1 MLIRYFRINDP
12 YRLVGLLILMLII
25 YVPLFVNNPGITL
38 PELKSILI
46 GERLNEGKDMYVA
59 VVDNTAPLTAWFHE
73 LMDSLFGRSLLARHI
88 VAFVLIFLQ
97 GAYLGIM
104 FITRKVFN
112 ENTYI
117 PSFLFCLLFF
127 ISFDTLSLTG
137 DLIGFTFLLL
147 ALNSLFKEI
156 EFRVQYDETI
166 FNLGLF
172 VSIASLFSFA
182 FSIYILWV
190 MIVLVFFTRSTP
202 RKFLLLVFG
211 FLLPHLLVITI
222 AYLNNSLGQM
232 WEYYYLANL
241 TFKRDVLMSAQGIF
255 TICILPLIFLVVSV
269 VMLQREARLSKY
281 QSQVLQ
287 IMFLWMG
294 FTLIYFF
301 YAKNV
306 RPQNLIVFI
315 PALALIFTH
324 FFLSI
329 RRRKF
334 LELNSWILVV
344 GVITMGFLVR
354 YGKFTSVNYDQ
365 LLVGDNASTLN
376 NKKVAALT
384 TDLSW
389 YKQNKLGLPYL
400 NWRLSQDVFL
410 NPDYYENITEVYHH
424 LQVDKPDAI
433 VDPQN
438 LLVPFFN
445 RFPQERMKYAKEG
458 DIYLRRINN

>member
-12 YRLVGLLILMLII
+12 YRLVGLLVIMLLL
-25 YVPLFVNNPGITL
+25 YVPLFLNSPGITV

-46 GERLNEGKDMYVA
+46 GERLNEGKDMYVSI
-59 VVDNTAPLTAWFHE
+59 VDNSAPLTAWFHE
-73 LMDSLFGRSLLARHI
+73 AMESMFGRSILARHI
-88 VAFVLIFLQ
+88 VAFILIFLQ
-97 GAYLGIM
+97 GSYLGIM

-127 ISFDTLSLTG
+127 ISFDTISLTG
-137 DLIGFTFLLL
+137 DLLGFTFLLL
-147 ALNSLFKEI
+147 GLNNLFKEI

-222 AYLNNSLGQM
+222 AYLNDSLGKM
-232 WEYYYLANL
+232 WEYFYLANL
-241 TFKRDVLMSAQGIF
+241 TFKRDVLMSAGGIF
-255 TICILPLIFLVVSV
+255 TISLLPLIFLVISV

-287 IMFLWMG
+287 IMFLWIG

-334 LELNSWILVV
+334 LELNSWLLIL
-344 GVITMGFLVR
+344 GIIVIGFLVR
-354 YGKFTSVNYDQ
+354 YNKFSSVDYSR
-365 LLVGDNASTLN
+365 LLVHEQPSSIR
-376 NKKVAALT
+376 NKKVAVLT
-384 TDLSW
+384 NDLSW
-389 YKQNKLGLPYL
+389 YNTNRVGLPYL
-400 NWRLSQDVFL
+400 NWKLSQDVFL
-410 NPDYYENITEVYHH
+410 NPDYYENITEVYHN
-424 LQVDKPDAI
+424 LQEDSPDAI

-438 LLVPFFN
+438 LMVPFFN
-445 RFPQERMKYAKEG
+445 RFPQERSKYSKEG
-458 DIYLRRINN
+458 NVYIKRISN

>member
-12 YRLVGLLILMLII
+12 YRLVAVLIIMLII
-25 YVPLFVNNPGITL
+25 YMPLFINNPGITI

-46 GERLNEGKDMYVA
+46 GERLNEGKDMYLS
-59 VVDNTAPLTAWFHE
+59 VVDNAAPLTAWFHE
-73 LMDSLFGRSLLARHI
+73 SMESLFGRSLLGRHI
-88 VAFVLIFLQ
+88 VAFILIFLQ

-127 ISFDTLSLTG
+127 VSFDTLALTG
-137 DLIGFTFLLL
+137 DLIGFSFLLL
-147 ALNSLFKEI
+147 ALNNLFKEI

-182 FSIYILWV
+182 FSIYILWI

-211 FLLPHLLVITI
+211 FLLPHLLVISI
-222 AYLNNSLGQM
+222 AYLNDSLGKM
-232 WEYYYLANL
+232 WDYYYLANL
-241 TFKRDVLMSAQGIF
+241 TFKRDVLMSAGGIL
-255 TICILPLIFLVVSV
+255 TLCILPLVFLVISV
-269 VMLQREARLSKY
+269 VMLQRDARLSKY

-287 IMFLWMG
+287 IMFLWIG

-334 LELNSWILVV
+334 LELNSWVLILGVV
-344 GVITMGFLVR
+344 IIGFLVR
-354 YGKFTSVNYDQ
+354 YGKLEAVNYSN
-365 LLVGDNASTLN
+365 LLVKDAPASIK
-376 NKKVAALT
+376 NKKVAVLSN
-384 TDLSW
+384 DLSW
-389 YKQNKLGLPYL
+389 YKSNQLGLPYL
-400 NWRLSQDVFL
+400 NWKLSQDIFL

-424 LQVDKPDAI
+424 LNIDRPDAI
-433 VDPQN
+433 IDPQD
-438 LLVPFFN
+438 LMLPFFN
-445 RFPQERMKYAKEG
+445 RFPQERVKYSKEG
-458 DIYLRRINN
+458 DVYLRKASN

>member
-12 YRLVGLLILMLII
+12 YRLVAVLIIMLII
-25 YVPLFVNNPGITL
+25 YMPLFIDNPGTTI

-46 GERLNEGKDMYVA
+46 GERLNEGKSMYVD

-73 LMDSLFGRSLLARHI
+73 SMESLCGRSILARHI
-88 VAFVLIFLQ
+88 VAFILIFLQ
-97 GAYLGIM
+97 AAYLGIM

-117 PSFLFCLLFF
+117 PSFLFVLLFF
-127 ISFDTLSLTG
+127 VSFDTLALTG
-137 DLIGFTFLLL
+137 DLIGFSFLLL
-147 ALNSLFKEI
+147 ALNNLFKEI

-172 VSIASLFSFA
+172 ISIASLFSFA

-202 RKFLLLVFG
+202 RKFLLLLFG
-211 FLLPHLLVITI
+211 FLLPHLLVMSIS
-222 AYLNNSLGQM
+222 YLNDSLGKM

-241 TFKRDVLMSAQGIF
+241 TFKRDVLMSAGGIL
-255 TICILPLIFLVVSV
+255 TISILPLAFLVISV

-281 QSQVLQ
+281 QAQVLQ

-294 FTLIYFF
+294 FTLVYFF

-334 LELNSWILVV
+334 LELNSWVLIL
-344 GVITMGFLVR
+344 GVITMGYLASF
-354 YGKFTSVNYDQ
+354 GKLNRVNYDK
-365 LLVGDNASTLN
+365 LVVKESARGLVD
-376 NKKVAALT
+376 KKVAVLAN
-384 TDLSW
+384 DMSW
-389 YKQNKLGLPYL
+389 YYHNQLGMPYL
-400 NWRLSQDVFL
+400 NWKLSQDVFL
-410 NPDYYENITEVYHH
+410 SPDYYENITEVYHH
-424 LQVDKPDAI
+424 LNTDKPDAI
-433 VDPQN
+433 VDPEN

-445 RFPQERMKYAKEG
+445 RFPQERLKYSKEG
-458 DIYLRRINN
+458 DIYLKRN

>member
-1 MLIRYFRINDP
+1 
-12 YRLVGLLILMLII
+12 
-25 YVPLFVNNPGITL
+25 
-38 PELKSILI
+38 
-46 GERLNEGKDMYVA
+46 MYVS

-73 LMDSLFGRSLLARHI
+73 MMESMFGRSVLARHI
-88 VAFVLIFLQ
+88 VAFILIFLQ

-127 ISFDTLSLTG
+127 ISFDTLALTG

-147 ALNSLFKEI
+147 ALNNLFKEL

-172 VSIASLFSFA
+172 ISIASLFSFA

-211 FLLPHLLVITI
+211 FLLPHLLVISI
-222 AYLNNSLGQM
+222 AYLNNSLGKM
-232 WEYYYLANL
+232 WDYYYLANL
-241 TFKRDVLMSAQGIF
+241 TFKRDVLMSAGGIL
-255 TICILPLIFLVVSV
+255 TLSILPLMFLVISV

-287 IMFLWMG
+287 IMFLWIG
-294 FTLIYFF
+294 FTLVYFF
-301 YAKNV
+301 YAKNM

-334 LELNSWILVV
+334 LELNSWILIA
-344 GVITMGFLVR
+344 GIIAMGFLAR
-354 YGKFTSVNYDQ
+354 YNKLKAVDYSG
-365 LLVGDNASTLN
+365 LLVKESSQKLT
-376 NKKVAALT
+376 NKKVAVLDD
-384 TDLSW
+384 DLGLYSS
-389 YKQNKLGLPYL
+389 NKLGLPYL
-400 NWRLSQDVFL
+400 NWRLSEEIFL
-410 NPDYYENITEVYHH
+410 GPEYYENITEVYHN
-424 LQVDKPDAI
+424 LTVDNPDVI
-433 VDPQN
+433 VDPGD

-445 RFPQERMKYAKEG
+445 RFPQEKMKYSKQG
-458 DIYLRRINN
+458 NIYQKRISN

>member
-12 YRLVGLLILMLII
+12 YRLVAVLVIMLVI
-25 YVPLFVNNPGITL
+25 YMPLFINNPGITI

-46 GERLNEGKDMYVA
+46 GERLNEGKDMYLS
-59 VVDNTAPLTAWFHE
+59 VVDSTAPLTAWFHE
-73 LMDSLFGRSLLARHI
+73 SMESLFGRSLLARHI
-88 VAFVLIFLQ
+88 IAFILIFLQ
-97 GAYLGIM
+97 GAYLGMM

-127 ISFDTLSLTG
+127 ISFDTLALTG
-137 DLIGFTFLLL
+137 DLIGSSFLLL
-147 ALNSLFKEI
+147 ALNNLFKEI

-211 FLLPHLLVITI
+211 FLLPHLLVISI
-222 AYLNNSLGQM
+222 AYLNDSLGKM
-232 WEYYYLANL
+232 WEFYYLANL
-241 TFKRDVLMSAQGIF
+241 TFKRDVLMNAGGIL
-255 TICILPLIFLVVSV
+255 TLCILPLVFLVISV
-269 VMLQREARLSKY
+269 VMLQRDARLSKY

-287 IMFLWMG
+287 IMFLWIG

-334 LELNSWILVV
+334 LELNSWALIL
-344 GVITMGFLVR
+344 GIIIIGFLVR
-354 YGKFTSVNYDQ
+354 YGKLDAVNYSN
-365 LLVGDNASTLN
+365 LLVRDGSGSIR
-376 NKKVAALT
+376 NKKVAVLSN
-384 TDLSW
+384 DLSW
-389 YKQNKLGLPYL
+389 YKSNQLGLPYL
-400 NWRLSQDVFL
+400 NWKLSQDIFQ

-424 LQVDKPDAI
+424 LNIDHPDAI
-433 VDPQN
+433 IDPED

-445 RFPQERMKYAKEG
+445 RFPQERMKYSKEG
-458 DIYLRRINN
+458 DVYLRKTSN

>member
-12 YRLVGLLILMLII
+12 YRLVAVLIIMLII
-25 YVPLFVNNPGITL
+25 YVPLFINSPGITI

-46 GERLNEGKDMYVA
+46 GERLNEGKDMYIA

-73 LMDSLFGRSLLARHI
+73 TMESLFGRSLLARHI
-88 VAFVLIFLQ
+88 VAFVLVFLQ

-127 ISFDTLSLTG
+127 ISFDTLALTG
-137 DLIGFTFLLL
+137 DLIGFSFLLL
-147 ALNSLFKEI
+147 ALNNLFKEI

-172 VSIASLFSFA
+172 ISLASLFSFA

-211 FLLPHLLVITI
+211 FLLPHLLVISI
-222 AYLNNSLGQM
+222 AYLNDSLGKM
-232 WEYYYLANL
+232 WDYYYLANL
-241 TFKRDVLMSAQGIF
+241 TFKRDVLMSPGGIL
-255 TICILPLIFLVVSV
+255 TICILPLVYLVISV
-269 VMLQREARLSKY
+269 VMLQRDARLSKY

-287 IMFLWMG
+287 IMFLWIG

-334 LELNSWILVV
+334 LELNSWVLIL
-344 GVITMGFLVR
+344 GIIIIGFLVR
-354 YGKFTSVNYDQ
+354 FGKLRGVDYSS
-365 LLVGDNASTLN
+365 LLVQEKPHTVK
-376 NKKVAALT
+376 NKKVVVLSN
-384 TDLSW
+384 DLSW
-389 YKQNKLGLPYL
+389 YRTNKLGMPYL
-400 NWRLSQDVFL
+400 NWKLSHDIFL
-410 NPDYYENITEVYHH
+410 GPEYYENITEVYHH
-424 LQVDKPDAI
+424 LKFDSPDAI
-433 VDPQN
+433 VDPDN

-445 RFPQERMKYAKEG
+445 RFPQERIKYSKEG
-458 DIYLRRINN
+458 DVYLRVSN

>member
-25 YVPLFVNNPGITL
+25 FLPLFINSPGITI

-46 GERLNEGKDMYVA
+46 GERLNDGKDMYVS

-73 LMDSLFGRSLLARHI
+73 TMESLFGRSILARHI

-127 ISFDTLSLTG
+127 ISFDTIALTG

-147 ALNSLFKEI
+147 ALNNLFKEI

-172 VSIASLFSFA
+172 ISLASLFSFA

-202 RKFLLLVFG
+202 RKFLLLAFG
-211 FLLPHLLVITI
+211 FLLPHLLVISI
-222 AYLNNSLGQM
+222 AFLSNSLGKM
-232 WEYYYLANL
+232 WDYYYLANF
-241 TFKRDVLMSAQGIF
+241 TFKRDVLMSAGGIF
-255 TICILPLIFLVVSV
+255 TISILPLIFLVISV

-294 FTLIYFF
+294 FTLVYFF

-334 LELNSWILVV
+334 LELNSWVLIL
-344 GVITMGFLVR
+344 GVITMGLLVR
-354 YGKFTSVNYDQ
+354 YGKLDSVDYSN
-365 LLVGDNASTLN
+365 LLVKSSPPRLT
-376 NKKVAALT
+376 NKKVAVLAN
-384 TDLSW
+384 DLSW
-389 YKQNKLGLPYL
+389 YSTNKLGLPYL
-400 NWRLSQDVFL
+400 NWRLSQKVFL
-410 NPDYYENITEVYHH
+410 EPEYYENITEVYHH
-424 LQVDKPDAI
+424 LSVDDPDAI
-433 VDPQN
+433 VDPAG
-438 LLVPFFN
+438 LLTPFFN
-445 RFPQERMKYAKEG
+445 RFPQEKIKYSKEG
-458 DIYLRRINN
+458 DVYLKRPSN

>member
-12 YRLVGLLILMLII
+12 YRLVGLLVLMLVIFL
-25 YVPLFVNNPGITL
+25 PLFINNPGITI

-46 GERLNEGKDMYVA
+46 GERLNDGKDMYVS

-73 LMDSLFGRSLLARHI
+73 MMESLFGRSILARHI
-88 VAFVLIFLQ
+88 VAFILIFLQ

-117 PSFLFCLLFF
+117 PSFIFCLLFF
-127 ISFDTLSLTG
+127 ISFDTLALTG

-147 ALNSLFKEI
+147 ALNNLFKEI

-172 VSIASLFSFA
+172 ISIASLFSFA

-211 FLLPHLLVITI
+211 FLLPHLLVISI
-222 AYLNNSLGQM
+222 AYLNNSLGKM
-232 WEYYYLANL
+232 WDYYYLANL
-241 TFKRDVLMSAQGIF
+241 TFKRDVLMSAGGIL
-255 TICILPLIFLVVSV
+255 TISILPLIFLVVSV

-294 FTLIYFF
+294 FTLVYFF
-301 YAKNV
+301 YAKNM

-329 RRRKF
+329 RRKKF
-334 LELNSWILVV
+334 LELNSWVLIIGIV
-344 GVITMGFLVR
+344 TMGFLVR
-354 YGKFTSVNYDQ
+354 YGKFEAVDYSR
-365 LLVGDNASTLN
+365 LLVRNSSGPLT
-376 NKKVAALT
+376 NKKVAVLT
-384 TDLSW
+384 DDLGW
-389 YKQNKLGLPYL
+389 YSSNKLGLPYL
-400 NWRLSQDVFL
+400 NWKLSQEIFL
-410 NPDYYENITEVYHH
+410 EPEYYENITEVYHN
-424 LQVDKPDAI
+424 LKADDPDAI
-433 VDPQN
+433 VDPAG

-445 RFPQERMKYAKEG
+445 RFPQEKMKYAKEG
-458 DIYLRRINN
+458 DVYVKRISN

>member
-12 YRLVGLLILMLII
+12 YRLVAVLIIMLII
-25 YVPLFVNNPGITL
+25 YMPLFIDNPGITI

-46 GERLNEGKDMYVA
+46 GERLNDGKDMYVD

-73 LMDSLFGRSLLARHI
+73 SMESLFGRSVLARHI

-97 GAYLGIM
+97 AAYLGIM

-117 PSFLFCLLFF
+117 PSFLFGLLFF
-127 ISFDTLSLTG
+127 VSFDTLALTG
-137 DLIGFTFLLL
+137 DLLGFSFLLL
-147 ALNSLFKEI
+147 ALNNLFKEI

-172 VSIASLFSFA
+172 ISIASLFSFA

-202 RKFLLLVFG
+202 RKFLLLAFG
-211 FLLPHLLVITI
+211 FLLPHLLVMSIS
-222 AYLNNSLGQM
+222 YLNDSLGKM

-241 TFKRDVLMSAQGIF
+241 TFKRDVLMSAGGIL
-255 TICILPLIFLVVSV
+255 TISILPLMFLVISV

-287 IMFLWMG
+287 IMFLWIG
-294 FTLIYFF
+294 FTLVYFF
-301 YAKNV
+301 YAKSM
-306 RPQNLIVFI
+306 RPQNLILFI
-315 PALALIFTH
+315 PALSLIFTH

-334 LELNSWILVV
+334 LELNSWVLIV
-344 GVITMGFLVR
+344 GVIAMGYLAS
-354 YGKFTSVNYDQ
+354 YGSLNRVNYSA
-365 LLVGDNASTLN
+365 LLVNKTPRTIS
-376 NKKVAALT
+376 NKKVVVLAN
-384 TDLSW
+384 DVSW
-389 YKQNKLGLPYL
+389 YYNNQLGMPYL
-400 NWRLSQDVFL
+400 NWKLSQGIFRH
-410 NPDYYENITEVYHH
+410 PDYYENITEVYHH
-424 LQVDKPDAI
+424 LNVDNPDAI
-433 VDPQN
+433 VDPEN

-445 RFPQERMKYAKEG
+445 RFPQERLKYSKQGE
-458 DIYLRRINN
+458 IYLRRN

>member
-73 LMDSLFGRSLLARHI
+73 LMDSVFGRSLLARHI

>member
-12 YRLVGLLILMLII
+12 YRLVAVFVIMLLM
-25 YVPLFVNNPGITL
+25 YMPLFVNHPGITI

-73 LMDSLFGRSLLARHI
+73 SMESLFGRSLLARHI

-97 GAYLGIM
+97 AAYLGIM

-127 ISFDTLSLTG
+127 VSFDTLALTG
-137 DLIGFTFLLL
+137 DLLGFTFLLL
-147 ALNSLFKEI
+147 ALNNLFKEI

-172 VSIASLFSFA
+172 ISIASLFSFA

-202 RKFLLLVFG
+202 RRFLLLLFG
-211 FLLPHLLVITI
+211 FLLPHLLVMSI
-222 AYLNNSLGQM
+222 AYLNISLGKM

-241 TFKRDVLMSAQGIF
+241 TFKRDVLMGAGGIF
-255 TICILPLIFLVVSV
+255 TLSIVPLVFLVVAV

-287 IMFLWMG
+287 IMFLWIG

-301 YAKNV
+301 YAKNM
-306 RPQNLIVFI
+306 RPQNLMVFI
-315 PALALIFTH
+315 PAFALIFTH
-324 FFLSI
+324 YFLAI

-334 LELNSWILVV
+334 LELNSWALIA
-344 GVITMGFLVR
+344 GIIAMGLLAR
-354 YGKFTSVNYDQ
+354 YGKLRAVSYSD
-365 LLVGDNASTLN
+365 LLVKKSPAGMT
-376 NKKVAALT
+376 NKKIAVLT
-384 TDLSW
+384 NDLS
-389 YKQNKLGLPYL
+389 YYSTNRLGLPYL
-400 NWRLSQDVFL
+400 NWKLSQDIFL
-410 NPDYYENITEVYHH
+410 NPDYYENVTEVYHH
-424 LQVDKPDAI
+424 LKVDNPEAI
-433 VDPQN
+433 VDPDN

-445 RFPQERMKYAKEG
+445 RFPQERSRYSKRG
-458 DIYLRRINN
+458 DVYIRN

>member
-12 YRLVGLLILMLII
+12 YRLVAVFVIMLVMYLPLIL
-25 YVPLFVNNPGITL
+25 NGPGITI

-46 GERLNEGKDMYVA
+46 GERLNEGKDMYIA

-73 LMDSLFGRSLLARHI
+73 TMESLFGRSLMARHL

-97 GAYLGIM
+97 GSYLGIM

-117 PSFLFCLLFF
+117 PAFLFCLLFF
-127 ISFDTLSLTG
+127 VSFDTLALTG
-137 DLIGFTFLLL
+137 DLLGFTFLLL
-147 ALNSLFKEI
+147 ALNNLFKEI

-172 VSIASLFSFA
+172 ISIASLFSFA

-202 RKFLLLVFG
+202 RRFLLLLFG
-211 FLLPHLLVITI
+211 FLLPHMLVMSI
-222 AYLNNSLGQM
+222 AYLNDSLAKM

-241 TFKRDVLMSAQGIF
+241 TFKRDVLMSAGGIF
-255 TICILPLIFLVVSV
+255 TLSIVPLVFLVISV

-287 IMFLWMG
+287 IMFLWIG

-306 RPQNLIVFI
+306 RPQNLMVFI
-315 PALALIFTH
+315 PAFALIFTH

-334 LELNSWILVV
+334 LELHSWLLIL
-344 GVITMGFLVR
+344 GVITIGLLARFGKLGAVNYGNLLVR
-354 YGKFTSVNYDQ
+354 E
-365 LLVGDNASTLN
+365 ASSPVT
-376 NKKVAALT
+376 NKKVAMLT
-384 TDLSW
+384 NDLSW
-389 YKQNKLGLPYL
+389 YRNNRLGMPYL
-400 NWRLSQDVFL
+400 NWKLSEDVFR

-424 LQVDKPDAI
+424 LRVDNPDAI
-433 VDPQN
+433 VDPAN

-445 RFPQERMKYAKEG
+445 RFPQERSKYTKQGEV
-458 DIYLRRINN
+458 YLKN

>member
-12 YRLVGLLILMLII
+12 YRLVGVLIIMLII
-25 YVPLFVNNPGITL
+25 YVPLFINSPGITI

-46 GERLNEGKDMYVA
+46 GERLNEGKSMYVA

-73 LMDSLFGRSLLARHI
+73 TMESLFGRSLLARHI
-88 VAFVLIFLQ
+88 VAFILVFLQ

-127 ISFDTLSLTG
+127 ISFDTLALTG

-147 ALNSLFKEI
+147 ALNNLFKEL

-202 RKFLLLVFG
+202 RKFLLLLFG
-211 FLLPHLLVITI
+211 FLLPHLLVISI
-222 AYLNNSLGQM
+222 AYLNDSLGKM
-232 WEYYYLANL
+232 WDYYYLANL
-241 TFKRDVLMSAQGIF
+241 TFKRDVLMNAGGIL
-255 TICILPLIFLVVSV
+255 TICTLPLIFLVISV
-269 VMLQREARLSKY
+269 VMLQRDARLSKY

-287 IMFLWMG
+287 IMFLWIG

-334 LELNSWILVV
+334 LELNSWVLIL
-344 GVITMGFLVR
+344 GIVIIGFLVR
-354 YGKFTSVNYDQ
+354 FGKLESVNYSN
-365 LLVGDNASTLN
+365 LLVKESSSSVK
-376 NKKVAALT
+376 NKKVAVLSN
-384 TDLSW
+384 DLSW
-389 YKQNKLGLPYL
+389 YRSNQLGMPYL
-400 NWRLSQDVFL
+400 NWRLSQDVFKDA
-410 NPDYYENITEVYHH
+410 DYFENLTEVYHH
-424 LQVDKPDAI
+424 LKSDNPDALI
-433 VDPQN
+433 DPDD

-445 RFPQERMKYAKEG
+445 RFPQERTKYSKEG
-458 DIYLRRINN
+458 DLYLKKPSN

>member
-25 YVPLFVNNPGITL
+25 FMPLLINNPGITI

-46 GERLNEGKDMYVA
+46 GERLNDGKDMYVS

-73 LMDSLFGRSLLARHI
+73 MMESLFGRSILARHI
-88 VAFVLIFLQ
+88 IAFTLMFLQ
-97 GAYLGIM
+97 AAYLGIM

-127 ISFDTLSLTG
+127 ISFDTLALTG

-147 ALNSLFKEI
+147 ALNNLFKEI

-172 VSIASLFSFA
+172 ISIASLFSFA

-211 FLLPHLLVITI
+211 FLLPHLLVISI
-222 AYLNNSLGQM
+222 AYLNDSLGKM
-232 WEYYYLANL
+232 WDYYYLANL
-241 TFKRDVLMSAQGIF
+241 TFKRDVLMSASGILA
-255 TICILPLIFLVVSV
+255 IAILPLVFLVVSV

-287 IMFLWMG
+287 IMFLWIG
-294 FTLIYFF
+294 FTLVYFF
-301 YAKNV
+301 YAKNM

-334 LELNSWILVV
+334 LELNSWALIL

-354 YGKFTSVNYDQ
+354 YNKIKAVDYSR
-365 LLVGDNASTLN
+365 LLVNDQNKPFKD
-376 NKKVAALT
+376 KKVAVLAD
-384 TDLSW
+384 DLSW
-389 YKQNKLGLPYL
+389 YRANKLGLPYL
-400 NWRLSQDVFL
+400 NWKLSQGIFL
-410 NPDYYENITEVYHH
+410 EPEYYENITEVYHN
-424 LQVDKPDAI
+424 LNADDPDAI
-433 VDPQN
+433 VDPAG
-438 LLVPFFN
+438 LLEPFFN
-445 RFPQERMKYAKEG
+445 RFPQEKLKYVREG
-458 DIYLRRINN
+458 NVYLKRISN